1 MTEQDLTQQLQEQVQ
16 QALAE
21 RTPLRIVG
29 GGSKTFYTPPTS
41 ASERLELAGHTGIV
55 AYRPSES
62 VVTVRTGTR
71 LAEISAVLA
80 EHKQMLAFEPP
91 LFGET
96 ATIGGAFACGWSGPR
111 RPFAGSAR
119 DFMLGCTLIN
129 GYGEVLRFGGQVMKN
144 VAGFDV
150 SRLMVGAQGSLG
162 VLLEVS
168 LRVLPRPEHERS
180 MVYEANNA
188 GQALAMMNRW
198 AGQPWPLSAL
208 AYDGAAIHY
217 RLSGAE
223 AAVGIAEQKLGGQIE
238 DGGFWHDL
246 REQRLAFFAGDEPLW
261 RISVAPATAPLD
273 LPENWLLDWCGAL
286 RWLKSHAPSRE
297 IHQAAQQ
304 AGGHAHGF
312 RNVNPAERL
321 RLAPEILALQARIKH
336 AFDPEG
342 IFNPPLNHDQA

>member
-1 MTEQDLTQQLQEQVQ
+1 MPVLLPADWTVDGYALIPLDPEQ
-16 QALAE
+16 
-21 RTPLRIVG
+21 
-29 GGSKTFYTPPTS
+29 
-41 ASERLELAGHTGIV
+41 
-55 AYRPSES
+55 RPVSNN
-62 VVTVRTGTR
+62 V
-71 LAEISAVLA
+71 
-80 EHKQMLAFEPP
+80 
-91 LFGET
+91 
-96 ATIGGAFACGWSGPR
+96 SGPESGNATEG
-111 RPFAGSAR
+111 FLLYGSNRLLHNHFTVFQDNRAA
-119 DFMLGCTLIN
+119 DVYAEF
-129 GYGEVLRFGGQVMKN
+129 LR
-144 VAGFDV
+144 
-150 SRLMVGAQGSLG
+150 S
-162 VLLEVS
+162 
-168 LRVLPRPEHERS
+168 
-180 MVYEANNA
+180 
-188 GQALAMMNRW
+188 
-198 AGQPWPLSAL
+198 L